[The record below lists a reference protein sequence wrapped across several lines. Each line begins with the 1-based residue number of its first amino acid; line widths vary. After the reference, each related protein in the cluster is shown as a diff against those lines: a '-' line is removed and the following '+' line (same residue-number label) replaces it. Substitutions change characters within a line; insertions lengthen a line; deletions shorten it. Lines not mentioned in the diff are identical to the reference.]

1 VRFNTSS
8 NRNNKLIVRVL
19 SSEQTSATLVGFL
32 LTTYLVLRG
41 IYTPMLHDEIATFFY
56 FIQPNDFLPPH
67 AHWDANNHVLN
78 SFLGNLSYQMF
89 GDAPWALR
97 LPNMICYPIYLY
109 FSWHTLSQIDS
120 RLIRWTVFLALISS
134 TYVFEYFA
142 LCRGYGMSLGLLI
155 WSLYLL
161 FKATIYHK
169 AKGYFTATFMMFLAV
184 SANLTLIY
192 IYLMLLGVS
201 FIKIASHRKN
211 SKVKKLIVLLAYLF
225 VSTILLL
232 PLLYFSFELKSRGAL
247 YYGGNSFL
255 EFTIKPLLNLVF
267 ESNNLLIIVLLFT
280 IFFALVLFSAI
291 AFIKSFGTHLIV
303 KHLFTL
309 LLFGSISAILL
320 SHFLL
325 GVNYPEDR
333 TAMYLVPL
341 FLLSIAFTLNE
352 IQIKHNYLMALPLL
366 VIPVKFIRDID
377 VKHALFAMEER
388 HIQEY
393 FDYIDVVSK
402 NQDFKPTVG
411 GYATQS
417 FCWYYMNYRC
427 SGEHNAMLYSSHP
440 DTICD
445 YQILNDALTL
455 DELFFEKY
463 TKLNSKPKNNQ
474 NLYKRNHSLQKKQIL
489 HSDSITNWNH
499 QSNEFFN
506 LTEIEIQ
513 HTWKDAAFLIEI
525 EGIIHAPN
533 KPFYATLTVSQKN
546 EHWHEISQ
554 ERTFLSW
561 IRNDWSD
568 DKRKFT
574 QTLVLPKI
582 DSEAQHIQV
591 FLWNIKKEPYLIK
604 DCKVTVYLLY

>member
-8 NRNNKLIVRVL
+8 NQNNKLIVRVL

-109 FSWHTLSQIDS
+109 FSWQLLSQVNS
-120 RLIRWTVFLALISS
+120 KLIRWTVFLALISI

-155 WSLYLL
+155 WSLYL
-161 FKATIYHK
+161 FVKASYFEK
-169 AKGYFTATFMMFLAV
+169 VKGYYTATFIMFLAV

-192 IYLMLLGVS
+192 IYLMLIGVS
-201 FIKIASHRKN
+201 IIKIAAHRKN
-211 SKVKKLIVLLAYLF
+211 SKLKKLIVLLAYLL

-247 YYGGNSFL
+247 YYGGNSFI
-255 EFTIKPLLNLVF
+255 EFTIKPLLDLIF
-267 ESNNLLIIVLLFT
+267 ESKSLLIIILVFA
-280 IFFALVLFSAI
+280 IFFGLVLFSVI
-291 AFIKSFGTHLIV
+291 AFIKNFSTHLIE
-303 KHLFTL
+303 KQLYTL

-341 FLLSIAFTLNE
+341 FLLSIAFTINE
-352 IQIKHNYLMALPLL
+352 IPFKHNYLMTLPLL
-366 VIPVKFIRDID
+366 VIPLKFIRDID
-377 VKHALFAMEER
+377 VKNALFAMEER

-402 NQDFKPTVG
+402 NQDFKPTIG

-417 FCWYYMNYRC
+417 FCWYYMNYRG
-427 SGEHNAMLYSSHP
+427 SGNHNAMLYSNHP

-445 YQILNDALTL
+445 YQILNEKFTL
-455 DELFFEKY
+455 DEGFMAKY
-463 TKLNSKPKNNQ
+463 QKLNFRPINNQ
-474 NLYKRNHSLQKKQIL
+474 NLYQRTKRLNKVHVITTV
-489 HSDSITNWNH
+489 DITNWNH
-499 QSNEFFN
+499 QITEFFN
-506 LTEIEIQ
+506 IAELDIESS
-513 HTWKDAAFLIEI
+513 WANKALLIELH
-525 EGIIHAPN
+525 GIIHAPR
-533 KPFYATLTVSQKN
+533 KPFYATLTVSQKDKN
-546 EHWHEISQ
+546 WQEISQ
-554 ERTFLSW
+554 ERTFLNW
-561 IRNDWSD
+561 IRPDWSND
-568 DKRKFT
+568 QISFSQR
-574 QTLVLPKI
+574 LILPNINKCAEHLQI
-582 DSEAQHIQV
+582 
-591 FLWNIKKEPYLIK
+591 FLWNIKEQPFLVK
-604 DCKVTVYLLY
+604 DCTISVYLLY